1 MSVSY
6 CPLHAR
12 LWSARKNG
20 WIDFPLEKI
29 AGIQSLYRL
38 FKEGHI
44 DTPEYLVI
52 EKACDRCEATAKKND
67 PSEEDGLT
75 GAFHCYF

>member
-1 MSVSY
+1 MISLMSASTVPANAFS
-6 CPLHAR
+6 LTKD
-12 LWSARKNG
+12 KNG

-52 EKACDRCEATAKKND
+52 EKACDRCEATAKKNNE
-67 PSEEDGLT
+67 PVKG
-75 GAFHCYF
+75 

>member
-1 MSVSY
+1 VVVQ
-6 CPLHAR
+6 
-12 LWSARKNG
+12 
-20 WIDFPLEKI
+20 FPLEKI

-75 GAFHCYF
+75 GAFHCYL

>member
-1 MSVSY
+1 MSASY

-12 LWSARKNG
+12 LWSAKNKE
-20 WIDFPLEKI
+20 WIDFHLEKI
-29 AGIQSLYRL
+29 EGIKSLYRL

-52 EKACDRCEATAKKND
+52 EKACDRCDAI
-67 PSEEDGLT
+67 DGQ
-75 GAFHCYF
+75 GFVAF